1 MKPDQEHPVLE
12 LGPTESWNLLAGS
25 ELGRLAV
32 SVGDIPEIF
41 PINYLAH
48 DGVVLFCTAEGSKLV
63 NLTINRHV
71 ALETGGFT
79 DDFAWSVIVHG
90 TAKILQNAVETEAA
104 AKLPLQSWIPTLKY
118 VFVTITPEKITGRRF
133 ARGPAPER
141 W

>member
-1 MKPDQEHPVLE
+1 MMPDQEHPVLD
-12 LGPTESWNLLAGS
+12 LDPSESWDLLAVS

-63 NLTINRHV
+63 NLTINKHV
-71 ALETGGFT
+71 ALETDGFT
-79 DDFAWSVIVHG
+79 DEFAWSVIVHG
-90 TAKILQNAVETEAA
+90 TAETLAGGADIEAA
-104 AKLPLQSWIPTLKY
+104 AQLPLRSWIPTMKY
-118 VFVTITPEKITGRRF
+118 VFVVITPQKITGRRF
-133 ARGPAPER
+133 ARGPAPDR

>member
-1 MKPDQEHPVLE
+1 MMPNQEDPVLE

-71 ALETGGFT
+71 ALETDGFT
-79 DDFAWSVIVHG
+79 DYFAWSVIVHG
-90 TAKILQNAVETEAA
+90 TAEILQDAIETEAA
-104 AKLPLQSWIPTLKY
+104 AKLPLKSWIPTLKY

>member
-1 MKPDQEHPVLE
+1 MKPDQEHPVQE

-63 NLTINRHV
+63 NLTIKRHV
-71 ALETGGFT
+71 ALETDGFT
-79 DDFAWSVIVHG
+79 EDLAWRVIVHG
-90 TAKILQNAVETEAA
+90 TAKILQHSVETEAA
-104 AKLPLQSWIPTLKY
+104 AKLTLQSWIPTVIRLRDHH
-118 VFVTITPEKITGRRF
+118 PGEDHR
-133 ARGPAPER
+133 APLR
-141 W
+141 PGTRP